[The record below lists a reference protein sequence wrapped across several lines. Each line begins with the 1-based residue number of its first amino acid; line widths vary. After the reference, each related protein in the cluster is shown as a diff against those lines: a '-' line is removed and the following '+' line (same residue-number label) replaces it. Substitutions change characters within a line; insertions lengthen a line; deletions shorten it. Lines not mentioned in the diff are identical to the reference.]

1 MTRGA
6 KRKFNPSIP
15 RHIDQTML
23 PKGIYWDPSGNGRW
37 YVKDPHPEGGRP
49 KQVTVADARARLSEL
64 HEIMETR
71 AGSCARGTVDWVWKQ
86 FEASTEFA
94 ALSPATQRDYRV
106 HAKLLETLP
115 TKLGCPFGQVKVD
128 HLTTPP
134 IQKMVELIARG
145 RAESRPG
152 AGDALKARPSTA
164 NHALRY
170 LRRLFAWG
178 VRFGCCQDNPARG
191 VKGVKE
197 AGQFKMPAS
206 DPFQRALAFARE
218 RGART
223 ARTKGSCPEYLAPVM
238 VIAYRCR
245 LRGAEVLDL
254 TDADILPEGVRGRR
268 RKGSRTTGTLWTADL
283 REAVDALR
291 ARRRAIDKRRGVVPL
306 APEGRPL
313 VVGPD
318 GERLDKSSLDSAWQR
333 FIHMAMDPAQ
343 GGPLSPAERFTLH
356 GLKHKGVTDTEGTRA
371 TKKDASGHR
380 TDQAFGRYDHEFQW
394 HHAADVRTPVEPA
407 RAPEFSGVISGG
419 KEKGV
424 T

>member
-15 RHIDQTML
+15 RHVDQAKL

-37 YVKDPHPEGGRP
+37 YVKDAHPEGGRLR
-49 KQVTVADARARLSEL
+49 QVTVASASARLSEL
-64 HEIMETR
+64 HDIMETR
-71 AGSCARGTVDWVWKQ
+71 AGAAARGTVDWVWKQ

-94 ALSPATQRDYRV
+94 ALAPATQRDYRV
-106 HAKLLETLP
+106 HAKLLETFP
-115 TKLGCPFGQVKVD
+115 TKLGYPFGQIQVD
-128 HLTTPP
+128 RLTTPT
-134 IQKMVELIARG
+134 IQVLVELIARG

-178 VRFGCCQDNPARG
+178 MRFGCCQGNPARG

-197 AGQFKMPAS
+197 VGEFKMPAA

-223 ARTKGSCPEYLAPVM
+223 ARTKGACPDYLAPVM

-254 TDADILPEGVRGRR
+254 TDADILPQGVRGRR
-268 RKGSRTTGTLWTADL
+268 RKGSRTTGTLWTPDL

-333 FIHMAMDPAQ
+333 FIHMAMDPEQ
-343 GGPLSPAERFTLH
+343 GGPLTRPERFTLH

-371 TKKDASGHR
+371 AKKDASGHQ
-380 TDQAFGRYDHEFQW
+380 TDQSFGRYDHEFQW
-394 HHAADVRTPVEPA
+394 HAAAGREELDLA
-407 RAPEFSGVISGG
+407 RDGVASA
-419 KEKGV
+419 
-424 T
+424 TADS